1 MSKRQHHNV
10 QTLKK
15 DLKSGTQPQR
25 KPINN
30 VFYLVTTYDFSIYTN
45 YILVTQCGD
54 SIFHVAMRTL
64 HQ

>member
-1 MSKRQHHNV
+1 MSKRQHHHV

-45 YILVTQCGD
+45 YILVT
-54 SIFHVAMRTL
+54 
-64 HQ
+64 